1 MKVKELLEVL
11 QKANEQGC
19 GDIELSYSI
28 PCLYV
33 SEDSDIYD
41 NEYRSRSESLTISL
55 DSLLGMKKRG
65 FTNLC
70 VCGGTYDE
78 CSCWDYY
85 DDRDE
90 AESEENEEEEDA

>member
-90 AESEENEEEEDA
+90 AESEENEDEDEE

>member
-19 GDIELSYSI
+19 GDIELSYTI

-41 NEYRSRSESLTISL
+41 NEYRSRSESLNISL
-55 DSLLGMKKRG
+55 NDLLAMKKRG

-90 AESEENEEEEDA
+90 AENEENEDEE

>member
-1 MKVKELLEVL
+1 MKVKALLEVL
-11 QKANEQGC
+11 QKAVKQGC
-19 GDIELSYSI
+19 GDIKLEYSV

-41 NEYRSRSESLTISL
+41 NEYRGHTESLKMSL
-55 DSLLGMKKRG
+55 NDLLEAKKDG
-65 FTNLC
+65 DDCLI
-70 VCGGTYDE
+70 VCGGDYDE

-90 AESEENEEEEDA
+90 AESEENEDEE

>member
-19 GDIELSYSI
+19 GDIELEYSI

-41 NEYRSRSESLTISL
+41 NEYRGRSEPINISL
-55 DSLLGMKKRG
+55 NNLLAAKKANY
-65 FTNLC
+65 TSLC
-70 VCGGTYDE
+70 VCGGSYDE

-85 DDRDE
+85 DDCDA
-90 AESEENEEEEDA
+90 AENAENEDEDED

>member
-41 NEYRSRSESLTISL
+41 NEYRSRSEPFTISL

-90 AESEENEEEEDA
+90 AESEENEDEDEE

>member
-19 GDIELSYSI
+19 GDIELSYTI

-41 NEYRSRSESLTISL
+41 NEYRSRSEPLNISL
-55 DSLLGMKKRG
+55 NSLLAMKKDG

-70 VCGGTYDE
+70 VCGGSYDE

-85 DDRDE
+85 DDSNE
-90 AESEENEEEEDA
+90 AENEDEDEE